1 MTSPATTLSVWEM
14 NALLARLS
22 VGEIMTK
29 AVLTVG
35 PSRDVREAA
44 STETDLLRAFVG
56 AVTQTSG

>member
-1 MTSPATTLSVWEM
+1 M